1 MLTGQFS
8 LEMHYPPTATR
19 PYPLTATV
27 RSSVM
32 SPVYPQLRFVV
43 KGSKGSF
50 VKYGMDAQ
58 LPDLAR
64 LARGDEVPHY
74 GEEGPEGW
82 GELTE
87 AVGAGGEAGSGDS
100 AAGGQGEV
108 VHGEEGVRFVKTK

>member
-1 MLTGQFS
+1 
-8 LEMHYPPTATR
+8 
-19 PYPLTATV
+19 
-27 RSSVM
+27 M

-64 LARGDEVPHY
+64 LARGEEVPRY

-87 AVGAGGEAGSGDS
+87 AVEAGGDS
-100 AAGGQGEV
+100 TAAGEGEV
-108 VHGEEGVRFVKTK
+108 VQGEEGLRFVKTK